1 MKYRAGIV
9 LAAAMTVSAC
19 GINSVPTAEENV
31 NARWADVQADYQRR
45 ANLIPN
51 LVNTVKASVAAE
63 DMVLTDVVNARA
75 RATAIQVNAE
85 DLSDPAKMQQF
96 AAAQGQL
103 GGTLSRLL
111 ATVEA
116 YPEVKSTTN
125 FTTLM
130 RQKRKSRG

>member
-51 LVNTVKASVAAE
+51 LVHTVKASVAAE
-63 DMVLTDVVNARA
+63 DRVLTDVVNARA

-111 ATVEA
+111 ATVGA
-116 YPEVKSTTN
+116 YHD
-125 FTTLM
+125 
-130 RQKRKSRG
+130 RKRVG

>member
-45 ANLIPN
+45 ATLIPN

-63 DMVLTDVVNARA
+63 DKILTDVVNARA

-85 DLSDPAKMQQF
+85 ED
-96 AAAQGQL
+96 
-103 GGTLSRLL
+103 R
-111 ATVEA
+111 
-116 YPEVKSTTN
+116 KSTRLN
-125 FTTLM
+125 SSHYCAYRM
-130 RQKRKSRG
+130 PSSA

>member
-63 DMVLTDVVNARA
+63 DRVLTDVVNARA
-75 RATAIQVNAE
+75 RATSIQVNAE

-116 YPEVKSTTN
+116 YPEVDRKSTRLN
-125 FTTLM
+125 
-130 RQKRKSRG
+130 SSH